1 MSKFSDDTC
10 EALHEMSL
18 DGCLDGECGDVSTIG
33 EWYGLL
39 VNTGID
45 GAEHAILFE
54 NGQGFVD
61 YNVYDSEGAA
71 RVKFDGIEREILS
84 EEHEEEE

>member
-1 MSKFSDDTC
+1 MGKFSDETC
-10 EALHEMSL
+10 EALYDLSL
-18 DGCLDGECGDVSTIG
+18 DGGPDEQCGDVSEIG
-33 EWYGLL
+33 EWYGLM

-61 YNVYDSEGAA
+61 YTVYDTEERARGEFSRVEAAIASEAG
-71 RVKFDGIEREILS
+71 E
-84 EEHEEEE
+84 